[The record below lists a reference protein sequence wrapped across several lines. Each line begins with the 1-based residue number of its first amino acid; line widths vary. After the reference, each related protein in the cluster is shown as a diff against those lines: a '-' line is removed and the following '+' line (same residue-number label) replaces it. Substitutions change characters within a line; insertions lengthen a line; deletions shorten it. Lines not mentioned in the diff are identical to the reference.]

1 MGTNLAPRHTYP
13 HEPSP
18 PPRYLRMKRRASP
31 ILLVLVVAGALSCGT
46 ASATANAMTKPL
58 GTKMLVT
65 FRLHVSGDIPQAM
78 TFWLAYGPLGGRFGI
93 VRLHRSRVGLYAASV
108 RLPVG
113 RSSFAFVA
121 GYGVIHVRFGP
132 APGNPVITIRR
143 IDRCTAL
150 QAARIGVYWHV
161 PEG

>member
-1 MGTNLAPRHTYP
+1 
-13 HEPSP
+13 
-18 PPRYLRMKRRASP
+18 MKRRASS
-31 ILLVLVVAGALSCGT
+31 ILLMLVVAALSCGT
-46 ASATANAMTKPL
+46 SNATAHAVTKSHE
-58 GTKMLVT
+58 TKSLVA